1 MCDVNAGAVRFV
13 GFGDFTT
20 SALLMTDVFE
30 ALISSSP
37 KAVKSWTIL
46 DPALNRCQVC
56 FGAVLDGPFSLRMSI
71 ADLFAE
77 SMCVNPETLNP

>member
-1 MCDVNAGAVRFV
+1 MLELSVV

-37 KAVKSWTIL
+37 KAVKKL
-46 DPALNRCQVC
+46 DHTGPRPKPMPGLFRSCVGRAVQSQNVDRGSSLQNRC
-56 FGAVLDGPFSLRMSI
+56 A
-71 ADLFAE
+71 
-77 SMCVNPETLNP
+77 